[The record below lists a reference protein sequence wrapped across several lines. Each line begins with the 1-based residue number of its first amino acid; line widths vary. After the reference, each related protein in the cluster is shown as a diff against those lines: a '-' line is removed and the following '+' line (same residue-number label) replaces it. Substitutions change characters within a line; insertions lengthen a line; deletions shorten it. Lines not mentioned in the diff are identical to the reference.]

1 MPVPVP
7 APASCMCC
15 RRRRTT
21 TSSGPS
27 RWAYARPPPRWRSC
41 PRRAAA
47 VTFDLMALVTTP
59 AVVLQT
65 YRYSETSKI
74 VRLATRD
81 LGIQSAI
88 AKGALRPKSRFG
100 AGLELLSEGTAQL
113 YFRETRELH
122 TLAAFDLANLRREL
136 AADVGR
142 FAGAAAL
149 AEVMLRMA
157 PPAPLAP
164 AYDTLVAGL
173 DVLEAIPSSP
183 PEGVDAAAIRSL
195 WHLVSVL
202 GFAPSLASC
211 ARDGTTITS
220 QSDAP
225 VAFSVA
231 DGGALCPRCA
241 PTEAA
246 SRLPPQAFR
255 DLVALND
262 VRATLPLLDSL
273 HAAAHRRLVARF
285 VRYHLAETSPLSALD
300 FWEHHAWMAHPAPTH
315 TPIPSA
321 AS

>member
-1 MPVPVP
+1 M
-7 APASCMCC
+7 S
-15 RRRRTT
+15 
-21 TSSGPS
+21 
-27 RWAYARPPPRWRSC
+27 
-41 PRRAAA
+41 
-47 VTFDLMALVTTP
+47 LVTTP
-59 AVVLQT
+59 AIVLQT
-65 YRYSETSKI
+65 YRYSETSKV

-81 LGIQSAI
+81 LGVQSAI

-100 AGLELLSEGTAQL
+100 AGLELLSEGMAQL

-122 TLAAFDLANLRREL
+122 TLGAFDLTNLRREL

-142 FAGAAAL
+142 FAGATAL

-164 AYDTLVAGL
+164 AYDTLG
-173 DVLEAIPSSP
+173 
-183 PEGVDAAAIRSL
+183 
-195 WHLVSVL
+195 HLVSVL